1 MASVAIRY
9 ARAFAG
15 AVVDLKLDPEQVR
28 EELRSLVRLV
38 SANADLRHVWESPAV
53 TQEEKVRLLDAIAE
67 RAGFHA
73 AVRNFMAVV
82 MEHGRASALP
92 AIARQFEKELDRRL
106 GFVEAAVTSARDLSV
121 EEKSAMEAQIG
132 RLTGQKV
139 RAHYERD
146 QNLLGGALVKIGSM
160 IYDGS
165 LRGQL
170 RRIKEQLSAE

>member
-28 EELRSLVRLV
+28 EELRSLVMLV
-38 SANADLRHVWESPAV
+38 SANPDLRHVWESPAV
-53 TQEEKVRLLDAIAE
+53 AQDEKVRLLDAIVE

-73 AVRNFMAVV
+73 AIRSFMAVV
-82 MEHGRASALP
+82 MEHGRAAMLP
-92 AIARQFEKELDRRL
+92 AIAREFEKELDRRL
-106 GFVEAAVTSARDLSV
+106 GFAEAAVTSARDLSAD
-121 EEKSAMEAQIG
+121 EKLAMEAQIA
-132 RLTGQKV
+132 RLTGQRV
-139 RAHYERD
+139 RAHYETD
-146 QNLLGGALVKIGSM
+146 PHLLGGALVKIGSI